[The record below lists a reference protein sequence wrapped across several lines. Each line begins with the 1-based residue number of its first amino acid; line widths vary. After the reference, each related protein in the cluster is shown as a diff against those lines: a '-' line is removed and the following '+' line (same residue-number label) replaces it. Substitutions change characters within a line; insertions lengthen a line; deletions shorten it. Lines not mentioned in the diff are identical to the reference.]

1 MDREQPPKEKPVSKQ
16 QEEAQ
21 KHVWDRLWS
30 APISYAWDSLSDTV
44 YRALLDIAGPVA
56 GKQVLEAGSGTG
68 KISLRLSM
76 DGAFVTLVD
85 YSPQALEQSRLA
97 FRQKNRDGQA
107 EWVQAD
113 IREVPLPGGGYDLC
127 WSAGVLEHFS
137 LEEQVRILQEMRRL
151 TKPGGQVAVLVPY
164 SRCLPY
170 RLGKSYAEAAG
181 TWRYGTEIP
190 IDSLREAFR
199 QAEIEVELE
208 TDIGFVQ
215 SLDFLDFIPGAE
227 VVKQWA
233 ASWYKTLEEKE
244 RKEAFPGY
252 LLLTAGTVNP
262 SD

>member
-1 MDREQPPKEKPVSKQ
+1 MDMDQPSKGESVSKL

-30 APISYAWDSLSDTV
+30 APISYEWDSLSDTV

-76 DGAFVTLVD
+76 DGAAVTLVD

-97 FRQKNRDGQA
+97 FRQKNRDAQGQ
-107 EWVQAD
+107 WVLAD

-137 LEEQVRILQEMRRL
+137 LEEQVRILREMRRL
-151 TKPGGQVAVLVPY
+151 TRPGGKVAVLVPY
-164 SRCLPY
+164 SRSLPY

-190 IDSLREAFR
+190 MDSLREAFR
-199 QAEIEVELE
+199 LAEIEAELE

-233 ASWYKTLEEKE
+233 AAWYETLDENE
-244 RKEAFPGY
+244 RKEASPGY
-252 LLLTAGTVNP
+252 LLLTAGTVKP
-262 SD
+262 PE